1 MAVTPFESYTE
12 TMNHTQMNEVSSF
25 EAEIDS
31 GLSFDEADSG
41 RFVIRLS
48 RQPSNI
54 SVIYALAFRYR
65 EAGWPDF
72 TYDHQFNQV
81 VLEYPQID

>member
-12 TMNHTQMNEVSSF
+12 RMNHTQLNEVSSF

-31 GLSFDEADSG
+31 GLNFDEVEQGKIS
-41 RFVIRLS
+41 IRLS

-54 SVIYALAFRYR
+54 AVIYALAFRYR
-65 EAGWPDF
+65 EAGWPNF

-81 VLEYPQID
+81 ILEYPEID